1 MKAVIMAGGF
11 GTRLRPL
18 TVDLPKPMAPMV
30 NKPMIERIIEL
41 LKRHHIT
48 ELIILLYF
56 QPETIKNYFQDGSR
70 FGVKIKY
77 IKAEADF
84 GTAGAVRLGY
94 ESLRERFLVI
104 SGDVL
109 TDFDLTEA
117 ISFHHGKKAKASIVL
132 THSKNPLQYG
142 VVITKD
148 DGKITQ
154 FLEKP
159 TWGEVFSDTINT
171 GIYIFEPDVLDK
183 IPFKQEFDFSKN
195 LFPLLLKEDVG
206 LFGYIAEG
214 YWRDVGNLNEYLEA
228 HIDCLSGN
236 VEIEIGGNKK
246 DNTLF
251 VGENANISDGFE
263 HHGTVVIGKYCNIG
277 KHVTIINSV
286 IGDDC
291 SIYAGATIKN
301 SVLWSNVKVGMG
313 SSISNDIIGN
323 DCIIGQTAEIGDN
336 IFIGPRC
343 TIGNRSK
350 LTPNIKL
357 WPEKIVEDDA
367 VLSTSL
373 VWEDKWSKELFAD
386 SRISGLCNTEM
397 NPEFC
402 AKLGSAFGSFVGL
415 GNSVVTS
422 RDPDET
428 SQMLKRAFT
437 SGLMSSGIIVK
448 NLQVAPSPIV
458 RQALA
463 NGQFSAGIH
472 VRRSPNNKNISDI
485 IFFDSDGHDLP
496 IGKIKSIEKIFS
508 GEDFVRAPIDKIGR
522 IGYLER
528 IIERYREGFVKSID
542 INKILKNRLKVAI
555 DYCNGIVSTIFP
567 NILGMFNCQ
576 VISLNAYIDSSKF
589 SRTREEIESG
599 REEIASIMNSLKF
612 DVGFMIDVGS
622 ERISIL
628 DDEGNFI
635 DDDRLLSVVTKMYLM
650 AHPETKKI
658 AVPITASSEIDLIA
672 KEFGTQVMRVK
683 NSHYSMMQASLDKDV
698 KFIGGTRGG
707 FIFTDFFF
715 AVDGIYAVSKIIE
728 LLASL
733 NIKLS
738 SINKSIPF
746 LHMSYSP
753 IFCSWESKGKIMRQ
767 IIKGSE
773 NQRRELIDGVKVF
786 VDDTTW
792 ILIIPDKEKPLVHLW
807 VESNLPEETEKLK
820 NEYVAKLKLWQ

>member
-30 NKPMIERIIEL
+30 NKPMVERIIEL
-41 LKRHHIT
+41 LKRHGIT

-56 QPETIKNYFQDGSR
+56 QPESIRNYFHDGSK

-77 IKAEADF
+77 IKSEADF

-94 ESLRERFLVI
+94 EDLRERFLVI

-117 ISFHHGKKAKASIVL
+117 ISFHHKRKAKASIIL

-142 VVITKD
+142 VVITKE
-148 DGKITQ
+148 DGKISR

-171 GIYIFEPDVLDK
+171 GIYIFEPEVLDK

-195 LFPLLLKEDVG
+195 LFPLLLKEDIG

-228 HIDCLSGN
+228 HMDCLSEN
-236 VEIEIGGNKK
+236 VEIEIDGEKNGTLYVGK
-246 DNTLF
+246 DSKIGDN
-251 VGENANISDGFE
+251 FE
-263 HHGTVVIGKYCNIG
+263 YYGTVVIGKCCTIG
-277 KHVTIINSV
+277 KNVTIHNSV

-291 SIYAGATIKN
+291 SVYDGAVIRN
-301 SVLWSNVKVGMG
+301 SALWANIKVGMG

-323 DCIIGQTAEIGDN
+323 DCIIGHNADIGDN

-343 TIGNRSK
+343 TIGNRSR

-367 VLSTSL
+367 VLSVSL

-386 SRISGLCNTEM
+386 SRISGLSNIEM

-402 AKLGSAFGSFVGL
+402 AKLGSAFGSFIGS
-415 GNSVVTS
+415 GKTIIAS
-422 RDPDET
+422 RDPDDT
-428 SQMLKRAFT
+428 SRMSKRAFT
-437 SGLMSSGIIVK
+437 AGLMSSGVIVTD
-448 NLQVAPSPIV
+448 LQIMPTPIV
-458 RQALA
+458 RQELS
-463 NGQFSAGIH
+463 NGKHAGGIH
-472 VRRSPNNKNISDI
+472 IRRSPTNKNISDI
-485 IFFDSDGHDLP
+485 IFFDADGHDLP
-496 IGKIKSIEKIFS
+496 IGKIKSIERIFA

-522 IGYLER
+522 IVYPER
-528 IIERYREGFVKSID
+528 VVERYRESFVKSINV
-542 INKILKNRLKVAI
+542 NKVLKNRLKVAI
-555 DYCNGIVSTIFP
+555 DYCNGVVSTIFP

-576 VISLNAYIDSSKF
+576 VVSLNAYIDNKKL
-589 SRTREEIESG
+589 SRTREEIENG
-599 REEIASIMNSLKF
+599 MREIAGIMNSLRF
-612 DVGFMIDVGS
+612 DIGFMIDPGS
-622 ERISIL
+622 EKISIL

-635 DDDRLLSVVTKMYLM
+635 DDNRLLSVVTKMYLN
-650 AHPETKKI
+650 AYPETKKI
-658 AVPITASSEIDLIA
+658 AVPINASSEIDIIA
-672 KEFGTQVMRVK
+672 KEFGTHVMRVK
-683 NSHYSMMQASLDKDV
+683 NSHYSMMQASLDKEV

-715 AVDGIYAVSKIIE
+715 AVDAIYTVSKIIE
-728 LLASL
+728 LLASTDL
-733 NIKLS
+733 KLS
-738 SINKSIPF
+738 LINKSIPV
-746 LHMSYSP
+746 LNMDYST
-753 IFCSWESKGKIMRQ
+753 IFCSWESKGKIMRH
-767 IIKGSE
+767 IIEHSE
-773 NQRRELIDGVKVF
+773 KQQRELIDGVKVF
-786 VDDTTW
+786 IDDTTW
-792 ILIIPDKEKPLVHLW
+792 VLIIPDKEKPLIHLW
-807 VESNLPEETEKLK
+807 AESNSSDRTKELK
-820 NEYVAKLKLWQ
+820 HEYIAKLKLWQ